1 MKKILVLVIVLVV
14 AWVGYNFMN
23 TGKLTLLPGGG
34 GSPEEAQIRALE
46 SELHSVESQIESAGR
61 AAGMTGM
68 DTTADVGAL
77 TARKE
82 AIEKQIAE
90 LKAKAGK

>member
-1 MKKILVLVIVLVV
+1 MKKILVLVAVLVV
-14 AWVGYNFMN
+14 AWLGFNYMK
-23 TGKLTLLPGGG
+23 TGQLSLLPSAS
-34 GSPEEAQIRALE
+34 SPENEKLRSLEAELRA
-46 SELHSVESQIESAGR
+46 VNSQIESAGR

-90 LKAKAGK
+90 IKTRAK

>member
-1 MKKILVLVIVLVV
+1 MKKILVLVAVLVV
-14 AWVGYNFMN
+14 AWVGYNFMQ

-34 GSPEEAQIRALE
+34 ASPEEAQIQSLE

-90 LKAKAGK
+90 LKAKTRK

>member
-1 MKKILVLVIVLVV
+1 MKKVLMLVGVLVV
-14 AWVGYNFMN
+14 AWLGYNYLQN
-23 TGKLTLLPGGG
+23 GQVSLLPAAP
-34 GSPEEAQIRALE
+34 SPEQAQLQSLE
-46 SELHSVESQIESAGR
+46 SELHAVESQIESAGR

-82 AIEKQIAE
+82 ALEKKIAE
-90 LKAKAGK
+90 LKAKAR

>member
-1 MKKILVLVIVLVV
+1 MKKLVVIVAVLAV
-14 AWVGYNFMN
+14 AWLGFNYLK
-23 TGKLTLLPGGG
+23 TGKVSLLPA
-34 GSPEEAQIRALE
+34 SQSTEEAQLQALE
-46 SELHSVESQIESAGR
+46 DELHSVQSQIDSAGR

-82 AIEKQIAE
+82 AIEKQIAA
-90 LKAKAGK
+90 LKAKAH